1 MLPEQEDGF
10 ICICLKSSYL
20 LSIQD
25 LINEGERQ
33 NDLSSIY
40 STKEFIV
47 IMLVV
52 KDVIVIILW
61 VSSII
66 SGVQCCNYKWG
77 MYVGP
82 QSVSH
87 MNLCD
92 KQLQDAPV
100 CEGRLSP
107 LSGTLAV
114 SPRPAGT
121 DETNQNSFAESSISF
136 CLI

>member
-1 MLPEQEDGF
+1 
-10 ICICLKSSYL
+10 
-20 LSIQD
+20 
-25 LINEGERQ
+25 
-33 NDLSSIY
+33 
-40 STKEFIV
+40 
-47 IMLVV
+47 MLVV

-66 SGVQCCNYKWG
+66 SGVPCCNYDWG

-92 KQLQDAPV
+92 KQLQDAPMS
-100 CEGRLSP
+100 EGRLSP

-121 DETNQNSFAESSISF
+121 DETNQNSFAESSIFF
-136 CLI
+136 CLILTPISLVIRAILLAGNTLLWVQLRAMLKI